1 MRDHGLVSPK
11 RYVFLDFEELRLCAV
26 IPAAT
31 GVVYQQQYGG
41 HACRQG
47 QVEGYLLPV
56 SALRGGDCEES
67 VTALREIFE
76 VDLAGWGWRDDA
88 AQGHL
93 MTRLREAVAKIA
105 TAAPGQTP
113 DDLLSRE
120 WKPLALDES
129 RLSDLDEAWVPV
141 LTAHG
146 PGTLAWNNS
155 D

>member
-1 MRDHGLVSPK
+1 
-11 RYVFLDFEELRLCAV
+11 
-26 IPAAT
+26 
-31 GVVYQQQYGG
+31 
-41 HACRQG
+41 
-47 QVEGYLLPV
+47 
-56 SALRGGDCEES
+56 
-67 VTALREIFE
+67 
-76 VDLAGWGWRDDA
+76 
-88 AQGHL
+88 

-105 TAAPGQTP
+105 TQAPGQTP

-146 PGTLAWNNS
+146 PGALVWNNS